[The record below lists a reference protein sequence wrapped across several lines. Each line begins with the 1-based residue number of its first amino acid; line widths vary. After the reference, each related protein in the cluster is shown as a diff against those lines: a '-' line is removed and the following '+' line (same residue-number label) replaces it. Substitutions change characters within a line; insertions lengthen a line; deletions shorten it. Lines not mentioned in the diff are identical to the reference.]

1 MLFEPDGQ
9 ALLRALVAVPLL
21 YLALVVFVRVSGK
34 RTTSQMNNFDWIVT
48 VAMGSMVATGVLSR
62 DTSLLTV
69 LLAISLIL
77 AVQYAITWLVIRSSL
92 TRRLVKA
99 TPRLLVY
106 QGQILTRDLCIERIS
121 ELEVLAAVR
130 AAGHHSLSEV
140 HAVVLETD
148 ATMSVLPQVAEGR
161 GSRMLDD
168 VATASRI

>member
-1 MLFEPDGQ
+1 MFEPDGQ

-21 YLALVVFVRVSGK
+21 YFVLVVFVRFSGR

-48 VAMGSMVATGVLSR
+48 VALGSMIATGILSR
-62 DTSLLTV
+62 EISLLTV

-92 TRRLVKA
+92 IRRLVKA

-106 QGQILTRDLCIERIS
+106 QGQMLTRDLRIERIS

-148 ATMSVLPQVAEGR
+148 ATMSVLPRVAEGR
-161 GSRMLDD
+161 ASGMLDD
-168 VATASRI
+168 VDTASCAI